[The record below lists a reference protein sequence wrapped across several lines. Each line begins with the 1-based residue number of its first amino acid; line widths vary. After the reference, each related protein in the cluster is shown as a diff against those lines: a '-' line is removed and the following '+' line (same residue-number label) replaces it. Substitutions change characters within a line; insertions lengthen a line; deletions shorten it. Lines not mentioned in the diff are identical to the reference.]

1 MRFDGFCGNAGL
13 KQRLSAA
20 FAQGKISHCYLIC
33 GPDGSGKHTL
43 ARILAAAMECTGA
56 GEAPCGVCTACRKAF
71 DGQHPDI
78 ITVDDTEHKNV
89 SIDVIRDARAD
100 MFIRPNEGKRK
111 IYILPRAQDMLPAA
125 QNALLKI
132 LEEPPEYGVFLLLS
146 THAEKLLPTI
156 RSRCAELHLSP
167 VGQEEA
173 AAYLQRRLP
182 QQQPDVIRS
191 ACVRSGGFL
200 GQALALLESGSAP
213 QTAEFAAA
221 YAGGDALALL
231 RVLLPLEKYKRTELL
246 PVLQQWRALVCDALS
261 AKSGMPAASPEAAML
276 SQSRT
281 GAQLLA
287 AAQDLQEAMDDLNLN
302 VGTGAVAGWLSTRL
316 R

>member
-167 VGQEEA
+167 VGQEET

-182 QQQPDVIRS
+182 QQQPDAIRS
-191 ACVRSGGFL
+191 ACVCSG
-200 GQALALLESGSAP
+200 
-213 QTAEFAAA
+213 
-221 YAGGDALALL
+221 
-231 RVLLPLEKYKRTELL
+231 
-246 PVLQQWRALVCDALS
+246 
-261 AKSGMPAASPEAAML
+261 
-276 SQSRT
+276 
-281 GAQLLA
+281 
-287 AAQDLQEAMDDLNLN
+287 
-302 VGTGAVAGWLSTRL
+302 
-316 R
+316 

>member
-33 GPDGSGKHTL
+33 GPDGSGKRTL

-173 AAYLQRRLP
+173 ATYLQRRLP
-182 QQQPDVIRS
+182 QQQPDAIRS

>member
-1 MRFDGFCGNAGL
+1 
-13 KQRLSAA
+13 
-20 FAQGKISHCYLIC
+20 
-33 GPDGSGKHTL
+33 
-43 ARILAAAMECTGA
+43 
-56 GEAPCGVCTACRKAF
+56 
-71 DGQHPDI
+71 
-78 ITVDDTEHKNV
+78 
-89 SIDVIRDARAD
+89 
-100 MFIRPNEGKRK
+100 
-111 IYILPRAQDMLPAA
+111 MLPAA

-182 QQQPDVIRS
+182 QQQSDAIRS

>member
-182 QQQPDVIRS
+182 QQPDAIRS

>member
-56 GEAPCGVCTACRKAF
+56 GEEPCGVCTACRKAF

-182 QQQPDVIRS
+182 QQPDAIRS

>member
-43 ARILAAAMECTGA
+43 TRILAAAMECTGA

-100 MFIRPNEGKRK
+100 VFIRPNEGKRK

-182 QQQPDVIRS
+182 QQQPDAIRS

>member
-43 ARILAAAMECTGA
+43 ARILSAAMECTGA

-182 QQQPDVIRS
+182 QQQPDAIRS

>member
-43 ARILAAAMECTGA
+43 TRILAAAMECTGA

-182 QQQPDVIRS
+182 QQQPDAIRS

-221 YAGGDALALL
+221 YAGGDALELL

>member
-33 GPDGSGKHTL
+33 GPDGSGKQTL

-182 QQQPDVIRS
+182 QQQPDAIRS

>member
-33 GPDGSGKHTL
+33 GPDGSGKRTL

-173 AAYLQRRLP
+173 AAYLQCRLP
-182 QQQPDVIRS
+182 QQQPDAIRS

>member
-43 ARILAAAMECTGA
+43 TRILAAAMECTGA

-182 QQQPDVIRS
+182 QQQPDAIRS

>member
-43 ARILAAAMECTGA
+43 TRILAAAMECTGA

-182 QQQPDVIRS
+182 QQQPDAIRS

-231 RVLLPLEKYKRTELL
+231 RVLLPMEKYKRTELL

>member
-173 AAYLQRRLP
+173 AAYLQCRLP
-182 QQQPDVIRS
+182 QQQPDAIRS